1 MFDYYTKQMDVRIVE
16 SKERKLIG
24 LSQEMSLIDNKTFDL
39 WKNFRGRSKE
49 VLNRSSDDFI
59 SLQEYPVDY
68 FKAFSPANRFVK
80 WACVE
85 VEDLEFIPEKMNS
98 LILENGLFAVFNYKG
113 TAKDAQAFFQ
123 YIYSEWIPNSDYIL
137 DDRPHFEVL
146 GAKYKNNDPNSEEEV
161 WIPIREK

>member
-1 MFDYYTKQMDVRIVE
+1 MANTYTTPKIVTLE
-16 SKERKLIG
+16 EKILVGFST
-24 LSQEMSLIDNKTFDL
+24 EMSLMDNKTQEL
-39 WKNFRGRSKE
+39 WKGFRQRSKE
-49 VLNRSSDDFI
+49 IANRSSDDFI

-146 GAKYKNNDPNSEEEV
+146 GAKYKNNDSNSEEEV
-161 WIPIREK
+161 WIPIKEK

>member
-1 MFDYYTKQMDVRIVE
+1 MANTYMTPKIVTLE
-16 SKERKLIG
+16 EKILVGFST
-24 LSQEMSLIDNKTFDL
+24 EMSLIDNKTQKL
-39 WKNFRGRSKE
+39 WKGFRQRIKE
-49 VLNRSSDDFI
+49 IVNRSSDDFI

-123 YIYSEWIPNSDYIL
+123 YIYSEWIPNSDYML

-146 GAKYKNNDPNSEEEV
+146 GAKYKNNDQNSEEEV

>member
-1 MFDYYTKQMDVRIVE
+1 MEARIVK

-24 LSQEMSLIDNKTFDL
+24 LSQEMSLIDNGTFNL

-59 SLQEYPVDY
+59 SLQEYPIDY

-85 VEDLEFIPEKMNS
+85 VENLDFIPEKMDS
-98 LILENGLFAVFNYKG
+98 LLVESSLFAVFNYKG
-113 TAKDAQAFFQ
+113 TTQSAQAFFQ
-123 YIYSEWIPNSDYIL
+123 NIYGEWIPNSDYNL

-146 GAKYKNNDPNSEEEV
+146 GAKYKNNDPDSEEEV
-161 WIPIREK
+161 WIPIKEK

>member
-1 MFDYYTKQMDVRIVE
+1 MEARIVK

-24 LSQEMSLIDNKTFDL
+24 LSQEMCLIDNGTFNL
-39 WKNFRGRSKE
+39 WKNFRERSKE

-85 VEDLEFIPEKMNS
+85 VENLEFVPEKMNS
-98 LILENGLFAVFNYKG
+98 LIVESGLFAVFNYKG
-113 TAKDAQAFFQ
+113 TAQNVQAFFQ
-123 YIYSEWIPNSDYIL
+123 FIYGEWIPNSDYIL

-146 GAKYKNNDPNSEEEV
+146 GVKYKNNDPNSEEEV

>member
-1 MFDYYTKQMDVRIVE
+1 MEARIVK

-24 LSQEMSLIDNKTFDL
+24 LSQEMSLTDNGTFNL
-39 WKNFRGRSKE
+39 WKNFRERSKE
-49 VLNRSSDDFI
+49 VFNRSSDDFI

-68 FKAFSPANRFVK
+68 FKEFSPANRFVK

-85 VEDLEFIPEKMNS
+85 VENLEFIPEKMNS

-113 TAKDAQAFFQ
+113 TAQNAQAFFQ
-123 YIYSEWIPNSDYIL
+123 LIYGEWIPNSDYIL